1 MTGPDAA
8 SAQRGR
14 RRPDSAGLPGAVIVT
29 HGGRSVSIEPTAALQ
44 PTVLRM
50 IPVAGAIRH
59 ALRGTGTRICRPR
72 FRVRGWNGPELSPV
86 QDLTELLDR
95 ISRDWGHIPVVLVGH
110 SMGARA
116 ALRAA
121 GHPLVFA
128 VAGLAPWL
136 PPAEPVGQLAGRR
149 ILLVHATADEVTSP
163 AQTWAYAERARSV
176 TEVATI
182 EIRAAIMPCCA
193 GPGCGTGSRLSSPG
207 CLSPSP
213 TGPEWWRL
221 PSPGPPR
228 ASPARCSDR
237 APPAALTGPR
247 PLL

>member
-8 SAQRGR
+8 TAQQRG
-14 RRPDSAGLPGAVIVT
+14 RPDSAGPPGAVIVT

-44 PTVLRM
+44 PSVLRM

-59 ALRGTGTRICRPR
+59 ALRGTGTRVCRPR
-72 FRVRGWNGPELSPV
+72 FRVRGWNGPEASPV
-86 QDLTELLDR
+86 QDLDELLDR

-121 GHPLVFA
+121 GHPLVTA

-136 PPAEPVGQLAGRR
+136 PPTEPVSQLAGRR

-163 AQTWAYAERARSV
+163 EQTWAYADRARSV
-176 TEVATI
+176 TQVATI
-182 EIRAAIMPCCA
+182 EIRGGDHAMLRRARLWHRIAAEF
-193 GPGCGTGSRLSSPG
+193 TRLSLTRP
-207 CLSPSP
+207 
-213 TGPEWWRL
+213 
-221 PSPGPPR
+221 
-228 ASPARCSDR
+228 DR
-237 APPAALTGPR
+237 AGEVATAFSGAAAGESR
-247 PLL
+247 PVL